1 MLGRT
6 TPIPR
11 QGSARSVAPEPP
23 PPPEPLRAEADGA
36 AELPEAE
43 QPPSSPEM
51 TLEERTLEQ
60 ISNRPNLLAQPA
72 KPTDTPS
79 FEKER
84 GDREV
89 PRSASFT
96 RADMSQIGRF
106 PNERALVPRRFL
118 SAELEAEFRL
128 FAVEQRA
135 RSVVFSSF
143 ALSIAL
149 LLVCLLQARAP
160 PPARPAAPAARRPL
174 SALRRTERSLPPPPP
189 PAPQPVAY
197 VAEPESITAS
207 PWLLDAPLVGAGAIV
222 ATALFLAGR
231 CCSGASPVPSVIVGV
246 AFTLVFGAHAVAV
259 AALGAPPD
267 GVGCDAG
274 CDRVLL
280 PTCEA
285 PRAPACAAALRGVAA
300 QLEAMF
306 HLRILGAAAAVLLA
320 THQTARSAATLI
332 ILQAIVAAAVELFA
346 FPDTL
351 GWLNTVARVIGV
363 ALLLLLLLASTARE
377 ESLLRRAYLRA
388 PPAPAARAGRP
399 PPRPRARRGRAAA
412 RRQPSVER

>member
-1 MLGRT
+1 
-6 TPIPR
+6 
-11 QGSARSVAPEPP
+11 
-23 PPPEPLRAEADGA
+23 
-36 AELPEAE
+36 
-43 QPPSSPEM
+43 
-51 TLEERTLEQ
+51 
-60 ISNRPNLLAQPA
+60 
-72 KPTDTPS
+72 
-79 FEKER
+79 
-84 GDREV
+84 
-89 PRSASFT
+89 
-96 RADMSQIGRF
+96 
-106 PNERALVPRRFL
+106 
-118 SAELEAEFRL
+118 
-128 FAVEQRA
+128 
-135 RSVVFSSF
+135 
-143 ALSIAL
+143 
-149 LLVCLLQARAP
+149 
-160 PPARPAAPAARRPL
+160 
-174 SALRRTERSLPPPPP
+174 
-189 PAPQPVAY
+189 
-197 VAEPESITAS
+197 
-207 PWLLDAPLVGAGAIV
+207 
-222 ATALFLAGR
+222 
-231 CCSGASPVPSVIVGV
+231 VPSVIVGV

-332 ILQAIVAAAVELFA
+332 TLQAIVAAAVELFA

-388 PPAPAARAGRP
+388 PPAPAARAP
-399 PPRPRARRGRAAA
+399 PPP
-412 RRQPSVER
+412 PTSL

>member
-160 PPARPAAPAARRPL
+160 PPARPAAPAALRPL
-174 SALRRTERSLPPPPP
+174 GAWWVAAGGSGAADASAFDVPRGRTRATRAGAWRTVPEAASVVVALAVPSERAATLTLWWRD
-189 PAPQPVAY
+189 PAA
-197 VAEPESITAS
+197 AA
-207 PWLLDAPLVGAGAIV
+207 AGAIQAAESLV
-222 ATALFLAGR
+222 CAANASTAALGGGAIQSRAVPCAFA
-231 CCSGASPVPSVIVGV
+231 SGERLGMASELRAAADLDVSEG
-246 AFTLVFGAHAVAV
+246 
-259 AALGAPPD
+259 AALGADD
-267 GVGCDAG
+267 GFVVWVDT
-274 CDRVLL
+274 D
-280 PTCEA
+280 
-285 PRAPACAAALRGVAA
+285 
-300 QLEAMF
+300 
-306 HLRILGAAAAVLLA
+306 
-320 THQTARSAATLI
+320 
-332 ILQAIVAAAVELFA
+332 VAAAPA
-346 FPDTL
+346 
-351 GWLNTVARVIGV
+351 TVG
-363 ALLLLLLLASTARE
+363 LDDDS
-377 ESLLRRAYLRA
+377 
-388 PPAPAARAGRP
+388 
-399 PPRPRARRGRAAA
+399 
-412 RRQPSVER
+412 Q